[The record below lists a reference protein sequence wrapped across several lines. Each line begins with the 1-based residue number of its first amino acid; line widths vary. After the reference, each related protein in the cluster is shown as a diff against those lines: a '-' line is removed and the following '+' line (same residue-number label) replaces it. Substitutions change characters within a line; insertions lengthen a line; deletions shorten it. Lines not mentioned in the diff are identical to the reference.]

1 MKVIETYLIMTVSLC
16 ALLTAT
22 AETTFAQ
29 PPADQWKPTW
39 ADEFDGDKIDAK
51 KWAFDLGNG
60 FEKKETD
67 EWISGWGNDELQYYT
82 DKPSNVFV
90 ANGML
95 HIRAVKESIE
105 GFEYSSARL
114 KSRGSDG
121 SALFNQKYGR
131 FEFRAKLPTGQGVW
145 PALWMM
151 PQKDTHGTWAASGE
165 IDVLEARGQNPH
177 EILGTLHYGSR
188 WPSNKHS
195 GDTYKL
201 PNKGTIADFHVYAVE
216 WEPGEIRWF
225 FDGKQYAAQSSW
237 WSSGKMDDNGG
248 VIPEKE
254 AELDPWPA
262 PFDHEFY
269 LIMNVAVGGQFL
281 GNPDETTK
289 FPAEMIVDYVR
300 AYEKV
305 GGYGE
310 PKLRGDENL
319 PFKE

>member
-1 MKVIETYLIMTVSLC
+1 MKVIETYLIITVSLC

-22 AETTFAQ
+22 AATTLGQ
-29 PPADQWKPTW
+29 PPANQWKPTW